1 MLSTF
6 EMQMELP
13 FEKQMMHKETIMK
26 RNRASFTLI
35 ELLVVVAIIA
45 ILAGMLL
52 PALNKAKEMAR
63 QSNCMSNMKQLG
75 VALTNYLNDS
85 NDFYMPYSRTYYTK
99 NGGDFSLDNYSWLL
113 YDNKYIT
120 AAKLFLCPT
129 PQYAHPWCISSSET
143 AYYKTPTPI
152 NQQFTCVSYGF
163 NADYLGGSGE
173 RAGYTSPFKAT
184 KGKSISQKVA
194 LSETIEEDMDGWR
207 GNGYFFTVN
216 YGSGPQTNFIGA
228 PHAGGGVLSRKTL
241 KGSANLLMMDGHV
254 ENIQQWVRKNL
265 NGDARLNWFD
275 PLKSDY
281 TD

>member
-1 MLSTF
+1 MLIKVKHSSRKGNT
-6 EMQMELP
+6 MNNQVV
-13 FEKQMMHKETIMK
+13 IG
-26 RNRASFTLI
+26 RNRGKFTLI
-35 ELLVVVAIIA
+35 ELLVVIAIIA
-45 ILAGMLL
+45 IIAGLLL

-63 QSNCMSNMKQLG
+63 QSSCVSNMKQLG
-75 VALTNYLNDS
+75 LAFANYLNDS

-99 NGGDFSLDNYSWLL
+99 NGDDFSFDNYSWLL

-120 AAKLFLCPT
+120 VAKLFLCPT
-129 PQYAHPWCISSSET
+129 PQYVHPWCASSSET
-143 AYYKTPTPI
+143 AYHKTSVPF
-152 NQQFTCVSYGF
+152 NKQFTCVSYGF

-173 RAGYTSPFKAT
+173 RASTGYTSPFKAT
-184 KGKSISQKVA
+184 KGKSVSQKVV

-228 PHAGGGVLSRKTL
+228 PHAEGGVLSRKTL

-265 NGDARLNWFD
+265 TGDTRLNWFD
-275 PLKSDY
+275 PQKSNY

>member
-1 MLSTF
+1 MLIKVKHSSRKGNT
-6 EMQMELP
+6 MNNQVV
-13 FEKQMMHKETIMK
+13 IG
-26 RNRASFTLI
+26 RNRGKFTLI
-35 ELLVVVAIIA
+35 ELLVVIAIIA
-45 ILAGMLL
+45 IIAGLLL

-63 QSNCMSNMKQLG
+63 QSSCVSNMKQLG
-75 VALTNYLNDS
+75 LAFANYLNDS

-99 NGGDFSLDNYSWLL
+99 NGGDFSFDNYSWLL

-120 AAKLFLCPT
+120 VAKLFLCPT
-129 PQYAHPWCISSSET
+129 PQYVHPWCASSSET
-143 AYYKTPTPI
+143 AYHKTTVPF

-173 RAGYTSPFKAT
+173 RASTGYTSPFKAT
-184 KGKSISQKVA
+184 KGKSVSQKVV

-228 PHAGGGVLSRKTL
+228 PHAEGGVLSRKTL

-265 NGDARLNWFD
+265 TGDTRLNWFD
-275 PLKSDY
+275 PQKSNY